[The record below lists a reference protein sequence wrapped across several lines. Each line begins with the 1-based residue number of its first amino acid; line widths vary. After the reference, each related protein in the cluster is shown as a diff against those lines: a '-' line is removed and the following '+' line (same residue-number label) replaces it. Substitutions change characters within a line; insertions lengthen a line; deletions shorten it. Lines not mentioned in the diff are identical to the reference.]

1 MGYLFL
7 ILTIISESAAVICMK
22 FSAGFHNKIYTMIAV
37 ITYAASFLFLT
48 LALKQLPAGL
58 ANGIWAGAS
67 TIIVAVAGIL
77 IFKEKLNAIQII
89 SMGLIA
95 IGLAGLNINKAA
107 V

>member
-7 ILTIISESAAVICMK
+7 ILTILSESAAVICMK
-22 FSAGFHNKIYTMIAV
+22 FSEGFNNKIYTVIAIV
-37 ITYAASFLFLT
+37 TYAASFLFLT

-67 TIIVAVAGIL
+67 TIIVAIAGIL
-77 IFKEKLNAIQII
+77 IFKEKMTTVQLI
-89 SMGLIA
+89 SMALIA
-95 IGLAGLNINKAA
+95 IGLVGLNINKAT